1 MPHTNATSGSI
12 HQISGLFMT
21 TMEFTKTPQEM
32 TVPMSEQMPSLYNDF
47 DSSCS
52 SNQNFKMQRKEVRM
66 EPER

>member
-1 MPHTNATSGSI
+1 
-12 HQISGLFMT
+12 MT